1 MSTHTRL
8 YDSWSDAMAVVDR
21 LRAARISNDDISVIS
36 PESEDNDISDGAEA
50 TAAGSGIGAVLGGGA
65 GALAGVGLLAIPGLG
80 PIVATG
86 WFVSTL
92 AGLAAGA
99 VAGGVAGGIVDAL
112 TSSGLSSEEAEVYA
126 EAIRRGGTM
135 VTVRAEDSQ
144 DALVARL
151 LDETPPVNI
160 AERERVYRES
170 GWTGYEPS
178 PNMTSPV
185 DDPTRRP
192 PLI

>member
-8 YDSWSDAMAVVDR
+8 YDSWSEAMAVVDR

-36 PESEDNDISDGAEA
+36 PESEDNRVSDGAEA

-112 TSSGLSSEEAEVYA
+112 TSSGLSSEEAQVYA

-135 VTVRAEDSQ
+135 ITVRVDDSQ

-151 LDETPPVNI
+151 LDETPPVDI
-160 AERERVYRES
+160 EERERVYRES
-170 GWTGYEPS
+170 GWRGYDPTVA
-178 PNMTSPV
+178 PPA
-185 DDPTRRP
+185 DDVTRRP

>member
-8 YDSWSDAMAVVDR
+8 YDNWSDAMAVVDR
-21 LRAARISNDDISVIS
+21 LRAARIPNDDISVIF
-36 PESEDNDISDGAEA
+36 PESEDNRVSDGAEA

-65 GALAGVGLLAIPGLG
+65 GALAGVGMLAIPGLG

-112 TSSGLSSEEAEVYA
+112 TSSGLTPEEAQVYA

-135 VTVRAEDSQ
+135 VTVRADDSQ

-151 LDETPPVNI
+151 LDETPPVDLT
-160 AERERVYRES
+160 EREQLYRES
-170 GWTGYEPS
+170 GWTGFDPTLD
-178 PNMTSPV
+178 PRA
-185 DDPTRRP
+185 DDLTRRP
-192 PLI
+192 PPG

>member
-8 YDSWSDAMAVVDR
+8 YDTWSDAMTVVDR
-21 LRAARISNDDISVIS
+21 LRAARIPNDDISVIS
-36 PESEDNDISDGAEA
+36 PESDENRVSDGAEA

-65 GALAGVGLLAIPGLG
+65 GALAGVGMLAIPGLG

-112 TSSGLSSEEAEVYA
+112 TSSGLTPEEAQVYA

-135 VTVRAEDSQ
+135 VTVRVDDSEDPM
-144 DALVARL
+144 VARL
-151 LDETPPVNI
+151 LDETPPVNLT
-160 AERERVYRES
+160 EREQLYRES
-170 GWTGYEPS
+170 GWTGF
-178 PNMTSPV
+178 
-185 DDPTRRP
+185 DPALDPRASDLTRRP
-192 PLI
+192 PPG

>member
-8 YDSWSDAMAVVDR
+8 YDTWSDAMAVVDR
-21 LRAARISNDDISVIS
+21 LRAARIPNDDISVIS
-36 PESEDNDISDGAEA
+36 PESEDNRVSDGAEA

-112 TSSGLSSEEAEVYA
+112 TSSGMTPEEAEVYA

-135 VTVRAEDSQ
+135 VTVRADDSQ
-144 DALVARL
+144 DGLVARL
-151 LDETPPVNI
+151 LDETPPVDLT
-160 AERERVYRES
+160 EREQLYRES
-170 GWTGYEPS
+170 GWTGF
-178 PNMTSPV
+178 
-185 DDPTRRP
+185 DPTFQPSAADELNRRP
-192 PLI
+192 PPG

>member
-8 YDSWSDAMAVVDR
+8 YDTWSDASAVVER
-21 LRAARISNDDISVIS
+21 LRAARISSEDISVIS
-36 PESEDNDISDGAEA
+36 PESEDNRVSDGAEA

-112 TSSGLSSEEAEVYA
+112 TSSGMTAEEAEVYA

-135 VTVRAEDSQ
+135 VTVRVDDSQ

-151 LDETPPVNI
+151 LDEIPPVNMV
-160 AERERVYRES
+160 ERERVYREG
-170 GWTGYEPS
+170 GWTGF
-178 PNMTSPV
+178 
-185 DDPTRRP
+185 DPTTTTPAGDLTRRP
-192 PLI
+192 PA

>member
-8 YDSWSDAMAVVDR
+8 YDNWSDAMAVVDR
-21 LRAARISNDDISVIS
+21 LRAAQISNDDISVIS
-36 PESEDNDISDGAEA
+36 PESDENRVSDGAEA

-112 TSSGLSSEEAEVYA
+112 TSSGLTAEEAQVYA

-135 VTVRAEDSQ
+135 VTVRADDSQ
-144 DALVARL
+144 DAMVIRL
-151 LDETPPVNI
+151 LDETPPVDLT
-160 AERERVYRES
+160 EREQLYRES
-170 GWTGYEPS
+170 GWTGFDPTLD
-178 PNMTSPV
+178 PRI
-185 DDPTRRP
+185 DDLTRRP
-192 PLI
+192 PPV

>member
-8 YDSWSDAMAVVDR
+8 YDTWSDASAVVDR
-21 LRAARISNDDISVIS
+21 LRAARISSEDISVIS
-36 PESEDNDISDGAEA
+36 PESEDNRVSDGAEA

-112 TSSGLSSEEAEVYA
+112 TSYGMTAEEAEVYA

-135 VTVRAEDSQ
+135 VTVRADDSQ

-151 LDETPPVNI
+151 MDEIPPVNMV
-160 AERERVYRES
+160 ERERVYREG
-170 GWTGYEPS
+170 GWTGFD
-178 PNMTSPV
+178 TTTTTGTG
-185 DDPTRRP
+185 DLTRRP
-192 PLI
+192 PA

>member
-36 PESEDNDISDGAEA
+36 PESDDNRVSDGAEA
-50 TAAGSGIGAVLGGGA
+50 TATGSGIGAVLGGGA
-65 GALAGVGLLAIPGLG
+65 GALAGIGLLAIPGLG

-112 TSSGLSSEEAEVYA
+112 TSSGMSSEEAEVYA

-135 VTVRAEDSQ
+135 ITVRADDSQ

-151 LDETPPVNI
+151 LDETPPVDI
-160 AERERVYRES
+160 AERERTYRES
-170 GWTGYEPS
+170 GWTGYDPDVM
-178 PNMTSPV
+178 PPV
-185 DDPTRRP
+185 GDLTRRP
-192 PLI
+192 PSI

>member
-8 YDSWSDAMAVVDR
+8 YDTWSDATAVVDR
-21 LRAARISNDDISVIS
+21 LRAARISNDDISVVS
-36 PESEDNDISDGAEA
+36 PESDDNRVSDGAEA

-86 WFVSTL
+86 WLVSTL

-112 TSSGLSSEEAEVYA
+112 TSSGLTPEEAQVYA

-135 VTVRAEDSQ
+135 VTVRADDSQ

-151 LDETPPVNI
+151 LDEVPPVNMVD
-160 AERERVYRES
+160 RERHYRES
-170 GWTGYEPS
+170 GWTGYDP
-178 PNMTSPV
+178 TVTRPV
-185 DDPTRRP
+185 DDVTRRP

>member
-1 MSTHTRL
+1 MSNHTRL
-8 YDSWSDAMAVVDR
+8 YDSWSEAMAVVDR
-21 LRAARISNDDISVIS
+21 LRAARISNDDISIIS
-36 PESEDNDISDGAEA
+36 PESEDNRVSDGAEA

-135 VTVRAEDSQ
+135 ITVRADDSQ

-151 LDETPPVNI
+151 LDETPPVDI
-160 AERERVYRES
+160 SERERVYRES
-170 GWTGYEPS
+170 GWTGYNPTSTPS
-178 PNMTSPV
+178 V
-185 DDPTRRP
+185 DDVTRRP
-192 PLI
+192 PPLL

>member
-8 YDSWSDAMAVVDR
+8 YDNWSDAMAVVDR
-21 LRAARISNDDISVIS
+21 LRAARISDDDISVIS
-36 PESEDNDISDGAEA
+36 PEGEDNRVSDGAEA

-135 VTVRAEDSQ
+135 VTVRAEGSQ

-151 LDETPPVNI
+151 LDETPPVDI
-160 AERERVYRES
+160 GERERVYRES
-170 GWTGYEPS
+170 GWTGYDPTRM
-178 PNMTSPV
+178 PPV
-185 DDPTRRP
+185 DDVTRRP

>member
-8 YDSWSDAMAVVDR
+8 YDTWSDAMAVVDR
-21 LRAARISNDDISVIS
+21 LRAARIPNDDISVIS
-36 PESEDNDISDGAEA
+36 PESEDNRVSDGAEA

-112 TSSGLSSEEAEVYA
+112 TSSGMTPEEAEVYA

-135 VTVRAEDSQ
+135 VTVRADDSQ

-151 LDETPPVNI
+151 LDETPPVNLT
-160 AERERVYRES
+160 EREQLYRES
-170 GWTGYEPS
+170 GWTGF
-178 PNMTSPV
+178 
-185 DDPTRRP
+185 DPTLQPSAADELNRRP
-192 PLI
+192 PPG

>member
-8 YDSWSDAMAVVDR
+8 YDNWSEAMVVVER
-21 LRAARISNDDISVIS
+21 LRAAQISNDDISVIS
-36 PESEDNDISDGAEA
+36 PESEDNRVSDGAEA

-135 VTVRAEDSQ
+135 ITVRAEDSQ

-151 LDETPPVNI
+151 LDETPPVDI
-160 AERERVYRES
+160 EERKRAYRES
-170 GWTGYEPS
+170 GWTGYDPTLT
-178 PNMTSPV
+178 PPV
-185 DDPTRRP
+185 DDVTRRP
-192 PLI
+192 PLL

>member
-8 YDSWSDAMAVVDR
+8 YDSWSDAMSVVDR

-36 PESEDNDISDGAEA
+36 PESDENRVSDGAEA

-135 VTVRAEDSQ
+135 ITVKVDDSQ

-151 LDETPPVNI
+151 LDETPPVDI
-160 AERERVYRES
+160 EERERVYREG
-170 GWTGYEPS
+170 GWTGYDPDVV
-178 PNMTSPV
+178 PPT
-185 DDPTRRP
+185 DDLTRRP

>member
-21 LRAARISNDDISVIS
+21 LKAAGIDDDDISVIS
-36 PESEDNDISDGAEA
+36 PKNEEVPVKDGAEA

-80 PIVATG
+80 PVVATG

-99 VAGGVAGGIVDAL
+99 VAGGVAGGIIDAL
-112 TSSGLSSEEAEVYA
+112 TSSGLTTEEAQVYA

-135 VTVRAEDSQ
+135 ITVRADDSQ

-151 LDETPPVNI
+151 LDETTPVDMV
-160 AERERVYRES
+160 ARERLYREG
-170 GWTGYEPS
+170 GWRGFDPDTG
-178 PNMTSPV
+178 TV
-185 DDPTRRP
+185 DDVPRRP
-192 PLI
+192 YL

>member
-8 YDSWSDAMAVVDR
+8 YDTWSDATAVVER
-21 LRAARISNDDISVIS
+21 LRAARISNDDISVLS
-36 PESEDNDISDGAEA
+36 PESDDNRVSDGAEA
-50 TAAGSGIGAVLGGGA
+50 TAAGSGIGAVLGGSA

-86 WFVSTL
+86 WLVSTL

-112 TSSGLSSEEAEVYA
+112 TSSGMTTEEAQVYA

-135 VTVRAEDSQ
+135 ITVRVDDSQ
-144 DALVARL
+144 DAVVARL
-151 LDETPPVNI
+151 LDEVPPVNM
-160 AERERVYRES
+160 AERERVFRES
-170 GWTGYEPS
+170 GWTGYDPKVM
-178 PNMTSPV
+178 PPA
-185 DDPTRRP
+185 DDVTRRP

>member
-8 YDSWSDAMAVVDR
+8 YDTWSDAMAVVDR
-21 LRAARISNDDISVIS
+21 LRAARIPNDDISVIS
-36 PESEDNDISDGAEA
+36 PDSEDNRVSDGAEA

-65 GALAGVGLLAIPGLG
+65 GALAGVGMLAIPGLG

-112 TSSGLSSEEAEVYA
+112 TSSGLTAEEAQVYA

-135 VTVRAEDSQ
+135 VTVRVDDSD
-144 DALVARL
+144 DAMVARL
-151 LDETPPVNI
+151 LDETPPVNLP
-160 AERERVYRES
+160 EREQLYRES
-170 GWTGYEPS
+170 GWTGFDPTLD
-178 PNMTSPV
+178 PRA
-185 DDPTRRP
+185 DDLTRRP
-192 PLI
+192 PPG

>member
-36 PESEDNDISDGAEA
+36 PESEDNRVSDGAEA

-99 VAGGVAGGIVDAL
+99 VAGGVAGGVVDAL

-135 VTVRAEDSQ
+135 VTVKVDDSQ
-144 DALVARL
+144 DAMVARL
-151 LDETPPVNI
+151 LDETPPVDI
-160 AERERVYRES
+160 VERERTYRES
-170 GWTGYEPS
+170 GWTGYDPEALP
-178 PNMTSPV
+178 PT
-185 DDPTRRP
+185 DDLTRRP

>member
-8 YDSWSDAMAVVDR
+8 YDTWSDAMAVLDR
-21 LRAARISNDDISVIS
+21 LRAARIPNDDISVIS
-36 PESEDNDISDGAEA
+36 PESEDNRVSDGAEA

-65 GALAGVGLLAIPGLG
+65 GALAGVGMLAIPGLG

-112 TSSGLSSEEAEVYA
+112 TSSGLTAEEAQVYA

-135 VTVRAEDSQ
+135 VTVRVDDSD
-144 DALVARL
+144 DAMVARL
-151 LDETPPVNI
+151 LDETPPVNLT
-160 AERERVYRES
+160 EREQLYRES
-170 GWTGYEPS
+170 GWTGF
-178 PNMTSPV
+178 
-185 DDPTRRP
+185 DPTLDPRADDLARRP
-192 PLI
+192 PPG

>member
-8 YDSWSDAMAVVDR
+8 YDTWAEAMTVVDR
-21 LRAARISNDDISVIS
+21 LRVARIPNDDISVIS
-36 PESEDNDISDGAEA
+36 PESDENRVSDGAEA

-65 GALAGVGLLAIPGLG
+65 GALAGVGMLAIPGLG

-112 TSSGLSSEEAEVYA
+112 TSSGLTTEEAQVYA

-135 VTVRAEDSQ
+135 VTVRVDDEQ
-144 DALVARL
+144 DALVEGL
-151 LDETPPVNI
+151 LDETPPVNLT
-160 AERERVYRES
+160 EREQLYRDS
-170 GWTGYEPS
+170 GWTGF
-178 PNMTSPV
+178 
-185 DDPTRRP
+185 DPTLDPRIHDLTRRP
-192 PLI
+192 PPG

>member
-36 PESEDNDISDGAEA
+36 PENEDNQISDGAEA
-50 TAAGSGIGAVLGGGA
+50 TAVGSGIGAVLGGGA

-135 VTVRAEDSQ
+135 VTVRADDSQ

-151 LDETPPVNI
+151 LGETPPVDI
-160 AERERVYRES
+160 AARERVYRES
-170 GWTGYEPS
+170 GWTGYDPTVT
-178 PNMTSPV
+178 PPV

-192 PLI
+192 PPLL

>member
-8 YDSWSDAMAVVDR
+8 YDNWSDAMTVADR
-21 LRAARISNDDISVIS
+21 LRAARISNDDISVLS
-36 PESEDNDISDGAEA
+36 PESEDNRISDGAEA
-50 TAAGSGIGAVLGGGA
+50 TAAGSGVGAVLGGGA
-65 GALAGVGLLAIPGLG
+65 GALAGIGLLAIPGLG
-80 PIVATG
+80 PIVASG

-99 VAGGVAGGIVDAL
+99 VAGGVAGGIIDAL

-135 VTVRAEDSQ
+135 VTVRADDSQ

-151 LDETPPVNI
+151 LDETPPVDI
-160 AERERVYRES
+160 EERERVYRES
-170 GWTGYEPS
+170 GWTGYDPTK
-178 PNMTSPV
+178 TSPA
-185 DDPTRRP
+185 DDLTRRP

>member
-8 YDSWSDAMAVVDR
+8 YDTWSDAMAVVDR
-21 LRAARISNDDISVIS
+21 LRAARIPNDDISVIS
-36 PESEDNDISDGAEA
+36 PESEENRVSDGAEA

-80 PIVATG
+80 PVVATG

-99 VAGGVAGGIVDAL
+99 VAGGVAGGIIDAL
-112 TSSGLSSEEAEVYA
+112 TSSGLSTEEAQVYA

-135 VTVRAEDSQ
+135 ITVRADDSQ
-144 DALVARL
+144 DTLVARL
-151 LDETPPVNI
+151 LDETTPVDMV
-160 AERERVYRES
+160 ARERLYREG
-170 GWTGYEPS
+170 GWRGFDPDTG
-178 PNMTSPV
+178 TV
-185 DDPTRRP
+185 DDVPRRP
-192 PLI
+192 YL